1 MEPNNNLTSEKNLD
15 YISGDEDVLLLQK
28 KSLCKIVDDGI
39 TVPRLELFYGNVN
52 IPLRYISLSLLTL
65 KAVCVVLCTRL
76 SLIFPAKDGLNYIP
90 SVAVVCSEFIKL
102 SVSLTMIFLTT
113 AKRDIREF
121 PRALCM
127 EITSDKLGNLIIL
140 IPGFLFLFQN
150 NLLYMSLKRLP
161 AALYQ
166 VMYQL
171 KILTTTYF
179 SVLILKRKLS
189 LTRWFAC
196 FLLIFGVVMIP
207 KKSKHSSVV
216 PTSGL
221 SELIIGL
228 LAAFSSSFT
237 SGLGAVILE
246 KVLKDT
252 DERTNAG
259 DGGFQTTV
267 WGRNVILALVGIS
280 GGIPLAYFTSKDL
293 IHENGIFQGFSPFVL
308 LVICLNAGTGFVV
321 VAVLKYADGIL
332 KCFCNAISIVVITLI
347 SWLFLGDTKMT
358 PRFAIA
364 AAIVICAVTIYSLDK
379 VIFEKFNM
387 FKQPIFTK
395 ISSDKT
401 NVITSIES
409 SGQVENVAKDIENSP
424 LINNA
429 NPKI

>member
-1 MEPNNNLTSEKNLD
+1 MTAKNDLFTDRSLD
-15 YISGDEDVLLLQK
+15 HVSGDEDVLLLQK
-28 KSLCKIVDDGI
+28 RSLFKVRDDGI
-39 TVPRLELFYGNVN
+39 TVPRLELFYGNFN
-52 IPLRYISLSLLTL
+52 IPLRYISLALLTL

-102 SVSLTMIFLTT
+102 SVSLIMIFLTS
-113 AKRDIREF
+113 AKKDIREF
-121 PRALCM
+121 PRALHL
-127 EITSDKLGNLIIL
+127 ELSSDKFGNMLVL

-150 NLLYMSLKRLP
+150 NLLYISLKRLP

-189 LTRWFAC
+189 LIRWFAC

-216 PTSGL
+216 STSGL
-221 SELIIGL
+221 PELIIGL
-228 LAAFSSSFT
+228 LAAFISSFT
-237 SGLGAVILE
+237 SGLGAVVLE
-246 KVLKDT
+246 KILKDT
-252 DERTNAG
+252 DGRASAG
-259 DGGFQTTV
+259 SGEFQTTV
-267 WGRNVILALVGIS
+267 WGRNVILALVGIT

-293 IHENGIFQGFSPFVL
+293 IHENGIFQGFSPLVL

-332 KCFCNAISIVVITLI
+332 KCFCNAVSIIVITLI

-358 PRFAIA
+358 PRFATA
-364 AAIVICAVTIYSLDK
+364 ATIVICAVTVYSLDK
-379 VIFEKFNM
+379 IILQKIDM
-387 FKQPIFTK
+387 FKRPLLSN
-395 ISSDKT
+395 ISSSKA
-401 NVITSIES
+401 NALISIED
-409 SGQVENVAKDIENSP
+409 SGQVENVTKDIEKSP

-429 NPKI
+429 DPKM